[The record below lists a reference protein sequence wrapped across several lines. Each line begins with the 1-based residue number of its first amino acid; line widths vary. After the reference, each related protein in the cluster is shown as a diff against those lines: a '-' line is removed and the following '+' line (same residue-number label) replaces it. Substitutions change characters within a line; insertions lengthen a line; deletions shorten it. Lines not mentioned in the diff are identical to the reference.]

1 MRLFGLPPPPG
12 RTRRTSAPAIAAL
25 ILLATLQAWPLSG
38 AAEPLRLQ
46 LRWLHQ
52 FQFAGYYMALE
63 KGFYQQAGLDVE
75 ILEGGPERLK
85 PIDALLEG
93 KTDFAVTGS
102 GVVIERMAG
111 KPVVALAA
119 IMQTSPLVWIVR
131 ADSGIYTPADLAGK
145 RLMVLPAPE
154 SAELLM
160 MMRREGMDPRRLNIQ
175 LTSFNPDD
183 LIQGNTDAFNGYVSN
198 EPWLLNERGVAYR
211 IINPRDYG
219 VNFYNDVLVTREALI
234 RERPET
240 VDAFTQASLR
250 GWEYALSHIEESIQ
264 LIHERYAPHKSLEH
278 LRFEAHEIARL
289 VMPELIQLGHM
300 NPGRWD
306 TIASNYVELG
316 MSPGPVNLA
325 GFLRTPHATPDYG
338 LFYRLAGLAF
348 LALLAIGAIT
358 LRFARLNR
366 ALREEMRR
374 RKGAEEKLQQSLEAS
389 QRLAN
394 TDPLTGL
401 WNRMYFE
408 SIAEGEITRSRR
420 YHYPLSLIF
429 IDADHFKQ
437 INDRYGHAT
446 GDHVLR
452 ALSQRIADKLRDSDT
467 FCRWGGEEFL
477 ILAPHTSLE
486 HAADMAE
493 HLRAMVAGS
502 PVLEDTPVTISAGVA
517 SLGLGDTLDDL
528 VHAAD
533 QALYRAKTHGRN
545 RVETHH
551 PPAAS
556 PGD

>member
-1 MRLFGLPPPPG
+1 
-12 RTRRTSAPAIAAL
+12 
-25 ILLATLQAWPLSG
+25 
-38 AAEPLRLQ
+38 
-46 LRWLHQ
+46 
-52 FQFAGYYMALE
+52 
-63 KGFYQQAGLDVE
+63 
-75 ILEGGPERLK
+75 
-85 PIDALLEG
+85 
-93 KTDFAVTGS
+93 
-102 GVVIERMAG
+102 
-111 KPVVALAA
+111 
-119 IMQTSPLVWIVR
+119 
-131 ADSGIYTPADLAGK
+131 
-145 RLMVLPAPE
+145 
-154 SAELLM
+154 
-160 MMRREGMDPRRLNIQ
+160 
-175 LTSFNPDD
+175 
-183 LIQGNTDAFNGYVSN
+183 
-198 EPWLLNERGVAYR
+198 
-211 IINPRDYG
+211 
-219 VNFYNDVLVTREALI
+219 
-234 RERPET
+234 
-240 VDAFTQASLR
+240 
-250 GWEYALSHIEESIQ
+250 
-264 LIHERYAPHKSLEH
+264 
-278 LRFEAHEIARL
+278 
-289 VMPELIQLGHM
+289 
-300 NPGRWD
+300 
-306 TIASNYVELG
+306 
-316 MSPGPVNLA
+316 
-325 GFLRTPHATPDYG
+325 
-338 LFYRLAGLAF
+338 
-348 LALLAIGAIT
+348 
-358 LRFARLNR
+358 
-366 ALREEMRR
+366 MRR

-408 SIAEGEITRSRR
+408 SITEGEIRRSRR
-420 YHYPLSLIF
+420 YHYPLSLVF

-437 INDRYGHAT
+437 INDRYGYAT